1 MPMTD
6 VAVSEPHY
14 PLSELCV
21 LADLPARTV
30 RYYIQ
35 VGLVDRPEGETRAAR
50 YGPGHLEQLLQIK
63 KWTAAGV
70 SLERIRALLQ
80 GEPPPVPPR
89 HQPLGS
95 VSVCSHLGV
104 ADGVEVVIDPGRAG
118 LTPEQVRS
126 FVQGVMAAFA
136 AVTAA
141 SPADGTAKQEQQ

>member
-1 MPMTD
+1 MTD
-6 VAVSEPHY
+6 LPVSEPNY

-21 LADLPARTV
+21 LADLSARTV

-35 VGLVDRPEGETRAAR
+35 IGLVDRPQGGTRAAR
-50 YGPGHLEQLLQIK
+50 YGPRHLEQLLQIK

-89 HQPLGS
+89 HQALGS
-95 VSVCSHLGV
+95 VTVCSHLKV
-104 ADGVEVVIDPGRAG
+104 AAGVEVVIDPGRAG

-136 AVTAA
+136 AVTVE
-141 SPADGTAKQEQQ
+141 SPADGAAKQEQQ

>member
-1 MPMTD
+1 MTD

-35 VGLVDRPEGETRAAR
+35 IGLVDRPEGETRAAR
-50 YGPGHLEQLLQIK
+50 YGPRHLEQLLQIK

-89 HQPLGS
+89 HQALGS
-95 VSVCSHLGV
+95 VSVCSHLVV
-104 ADGVEVVIDPGRAG
+104 AEGVEVVIDPGRAG
-118 LTPEQVRS
+118 LTPEQVRT

-136 AVTAA
+136 AVTGQLAA
-141 SPADGTAKQEQQ
+141 DVAAKQEQQ